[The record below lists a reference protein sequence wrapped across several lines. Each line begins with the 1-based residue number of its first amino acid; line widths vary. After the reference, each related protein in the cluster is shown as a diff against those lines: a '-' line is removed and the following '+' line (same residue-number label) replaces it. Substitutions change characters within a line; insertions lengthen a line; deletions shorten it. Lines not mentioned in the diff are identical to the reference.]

1 MPRRLLAINV
11 VLACVAVLCV
21 GLIVKQV
28 ATTRPAAPAR
38 GRGPVAAAADPAS
51 GSDAKL
57 SPQAYNV
64 IANRNLFSPT
74 RSETAGPGIA
84 GVTQA
89 PIVKPN
95 LHGVVLREGSPIA
108 YMEDPLTKRIAGYR
122 IGDPIAGGTVQTI
135 SADAVVISRPDG
147 MVDVRLRDPSKPRPA
162 PPQPGQPMVPGQP
175 PLPGQPPFP
184 GQPPSGGQLPNQG
197 LVPVPGPTQPFV
209 PSPRAFNPPGS
220 PLPPGQTMPPPPAI
234 QQPTQTQ
241 PGAIPFGRPA
251 PSLGRRLPPI
261 PQDPSGRPLPAPSQ

>member
-11 VLACVAVLCV
+11 VLACVAILCV
-21 GLIVKQV
+21 ALIVKQL
-28 ATTRPAAPAR
+28 ATARPPAAAR
-38 GRGPVAAAADPAS
+38 GRAPVGSSANPAPAGDS
-51 GSDAKL
+51 KL
-57 SPQAYNV
+57 APQAYNV
-64 IANRNLFSPT
+64 IATRNLFSPT

-84 GVTQA
+84 GGVAQA

-108 YMEDPLTKRIAGYR
+108 YLEDPLTKRIAGYR

-162 PPQPGQPMVPGQP
+162 PPQASQPVVPGQQ
-175 PLPGQPPFP
+175 PLPVQPPFS
-184 GQPPSGGQLPNQG
+184 GQPQTGGQLPNQG
-197 LVPVPGPTQPFV
+197 LVPVPGQTQPL
-209 PSPRAFNPPGS
+209 PSPRAFSPPGS
-220 PLPPGQTMPPPPAI
+220 SLPPGQTMPPPPAI
-234 QQPTQTQ
+234 QQPTQTP

-251 PSLGRRLPPI
+251 PSLGRRMPPI
-261 PQDPSGRPLPAPSQ
+261 PPGQPPSQ

>member
-11 VLACVAVLCV
+11 ILACVAILCV
-21 GLIVKQV
+21 ALIVKQL
-28 ATTRPAAPAR
+28 ATSRPPATAR
-38 GRGPVAAAADPAS
+38 GRAPRGSSANPAPAGDS
-51 GSDAKL
+51 KL
-57 SPQAYNV
+57 APQAYNV
-64 IANRNLFSPT
+64 IASRNLFSPT

-84 GVTQA
+84 GVAQA

-108 YMEDPLTKRIAGYR
+108 YLEDPLTKRIAGYR

-162 PPQPGQPMVPGQP
+162 PPQAGQPGVPGQQ
-175 PLPGQPPFP
+175 PLPGQQPFP
-184 GQPPSGGQLPNQG
+184 GQPQTGGQLPNQG
-197 LVPVPGPTQPFV
+197 LVPVPGPTQPL
-209 PSPRAFNPPGS
+209 PSPRAFNPAGT

-251 PSLGRRLPPI
+251 PSLGRRMPPI
-261 PQDPSGRPLPAPSQ
+261 PPGQLPAPSQ